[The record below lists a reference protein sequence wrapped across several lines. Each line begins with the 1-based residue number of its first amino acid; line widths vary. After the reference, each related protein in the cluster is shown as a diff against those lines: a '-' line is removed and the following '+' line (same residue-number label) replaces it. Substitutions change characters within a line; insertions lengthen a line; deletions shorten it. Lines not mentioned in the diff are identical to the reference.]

1 MTKIDPK
8 NEPEKLIEDT
18 SIPYRNEQAKR
29 RFFEHLSGGEG
40 FAGDSVST
48 FAEAVGQWQQ
58 FSKNDDFVIFDK
70 SKAMEFV
77 AWQKTRPTK
86 AKGGTLAL
94 QTQYNY
100 LRRIKRFFMW
110 LAEQKEYKKIRKT
123 DVDFLRLPKKEVR
136 IATSGTTR
144 PMPSFEEV
152 KRIIM
157 SIHPKNEIDE
167 RDRAI
172 LSLALITGMRISA
185 IATLKIKN
193 FNRTEKL
200 FDQNPG
206 DGVLTKNSKKILTT
220 FFPIGWS
227 GPEQFFLEWY
237 DLLIKK
243 GVKPD
248 SPIFP
253 STLKGFSAKNDYSK
267 TLVSDESWASSSGA
281 RKIFEKRCKAA
292 GVQYFNPHS
301 FRHLIV
307 NYMSKA
313 RLTEEEKKAISMNLG
328 HENVGTTFGSYGYGN
343 MTPIDAVKIV
353 QKLKVAEPDGQTDVL
368 TPDERAILEKLIKR
382 SL

>member
-1 MTKIDPK
+1 MTKINEK
-8 NEPEKLIEDT
+8 NIPEKLIEDT
-18 SIPYRNEQAKR
+18 SVPYRNEQAKR

-40 FAGDSVST
+40 FADDSVST

-58 FSKNDDFVIFDK
+58 FSKNDDFINFDK

-77 AWQKTRPTK
+77 AWQKSRPTK
-86 AKGGTLAL
+86 TKSGSLSYA
-94 QTQYNY
+94 TQYNY
-100 LRRIKRFFMW
+100 LRRIKKFFVW
-110 LAEQKEYKKIRKT
+110 LSHQKEYKKISKT
-123 DVDFLRLPKKEVR
+123 DADFLRLPNKEAR

-144 PMPSFEEV
+144 PMPTFEEV
-152 KRIIM
+152 KKIIT

-185 IATLKIKN
+185 IATLKMKN
-193 FNRTEKL
+193 FNRADKL

-220 FFPIGWS
+220 FFPIGWPQ
-227 GPEQFFLEWY
+227 PEQFFLDWY
-237 DLLIKK
+237 DHLVKK
-243 GVKPD
+243 GAKSD

-253 STLKGFSAKNDYSK
+253 STLKGFSGEYDHNK
-267 TLVSDESWASSSGA
+267 TLVSDEGWASSSGA

-292 GVQYFNPHS
+292 EVQYFNPHS

-307 NYMSKA
+307 NYLSKA

-328 HENVGTTFGSYGYGN
+328 HENVGTTFGSYGYGH

-353 QKLKVAEPDGQTDVL
+353 QKLTMTTGDGQGDRL
-368 TPDERAILEKLIKR
+368 TPEERATLEKLLKR
-382 SL
+382 S